1 MTVKS
6 IFIYGRAIVLN
17 IDFIRAIQEWPIP
30 TYVKEV
36 QGILSMDNYHRS
48 HIKDLSEIAT
58 AMTRRIWLLLGV
70 LRVALIEWWMIWHWL
85 GQVERWRLAVRWMR
99 GGK

>member
-1 MTVKS
+1 
-6 IFIYGRAIVLN
+6 
-17 IDFIRAIQEWPIP
+17 
-30 TYVKEV
+30 
-36 QGILSMDNYHRS
+36 MDNYHRS
-48 HIKDLSEIAT
+48 HIKDLSEIAS

-70 LRVALIEWWMIWHWL
+70 LRVALIEHWL